1 MVHEEPRNAL
11 GVAALEAQGYEVD
24 HLRLPVGHRHDGVM
38 SPCGEC
44 QSCYKVHAHL
54 LPPSHRGFSL
64 VELRRW
70 SLPADLRSLA
80 DWTGHTLQR
89 SSTSLA
95 MLVHQNRC
103 LSTASV
109 LCTPTCP
116 ARGAEWHSRSAL
128 SLNDG
133 GLAGSTSW
141 YRPSAMRQSRL
152 PTLLKSLRVPSSV
165 SFCHCW
171 HSTSSC

>member
-44 QSCYKVHAHL
+44 QPCYKVHAHL

-80 DWTGHTLQR
+80 DWTYPAALLHVSRHVGPPEPLPQHCEC
-89 SSTSLA
+89 
-95 MLVHQNRC
+95 LVH
-103 LSTASV
+103 SHV
-109 LCTPTCP
+109 
-116 ARGAEWHSRSAL
+116 SR
-128 SLNDG
+128 
-133 GLAGSTSW
+133 
-141 YRPSAMRQSRL
+141 
-152 PTLLKSLRVPSSV
+152 
-165 SFCHCW
+165 
-171 HSTSSC
+171 